1 MQVQKKN
8 IFSGNPAFC
17 YCIIAW
23 NVYNMECESAGCR
36 MTCKITNQG
45 DLQGQEETK
54 MLWIMTIAV
63 VALGAMAARE
73 QNHAE
78 DEAATRV
85 QLSREFIA

>member
-1 MQVQKKN
+1 
-8 IFSGNPAFC
+8 
-17 YCIIAW
+17 
-23 NVYNMECESAGCR
+23 
-36 MTCKITNQG
+36 
-45 DLQGQEETK
+45 

-85 QLSREFIA
+85 QLSREFFA

>member
-1 MQVQKKN
+1 MQELW
-8 IFSGNPAFC
+8 G
-17 YCIIAW
+17 
-23 NVYNMECESAGCR
+23 
-36 MTCKITNQG
+36 
-45 DLQGQEETK
+45 LQGREETK